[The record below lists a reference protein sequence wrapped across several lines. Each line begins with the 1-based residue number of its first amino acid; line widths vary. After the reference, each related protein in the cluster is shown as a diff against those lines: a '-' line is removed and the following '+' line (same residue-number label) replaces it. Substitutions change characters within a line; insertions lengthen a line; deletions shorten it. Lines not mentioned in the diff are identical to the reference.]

1 LFCFRREYRGSIRRT
16 ISPEFH
22 DHDRNEITVVSLF
35 FSPFPL
41 ANVLTPT
48 LAARAH
54 GCVISRSCVIS
65 RNCVIPFSTRKDSS
79 RTTRIAIKSR
89 RNGLIG
95 GFVCPSIISP
105 LLYPCY
111 MPDYISYTGSF
122 LFTLASHRRATGNS
136 CILIP
141 SSRLDGLSVD
151 GEKKKREIFAR
162 LPSSTASP
170 NHSFFRLLP
179 GLRYLRLSRTK
190 ERCKQFSQNKAAR

>member
-1 LFCFRREYRGSIRRT
+1 MIT
-16 ISPEFH
+16 IVMRSP
-22 DHDRNEITVVSLF
+22 LCPF
-35 FSPFPL
+35 FSLPFL
-41 ANVLTPT
+41 SLTFSRR
-48 LAARAH
+48 LCAARAH
-54 GCVISRSCVIS
+54 GCVIS
-65 RNCVIPFSTRKDSS
+65 RNCVIPFSTRARFSRTRKDSS

-89 RNGLIG
+89 GNALIG

-111 MPDYISYTGSF
+111 IPDYISYSGSF
-122 LFTLASHRRATGNS
+122 LFTLPSHRRATGNS
-136 CILIP
+136 RILIP

-151 GEKKKREIFAR
+151 GEKKKREIFTR